1 MHCYVIN
8 VICIHFILFYVSL
21 KLDERTLFTLPHTSV
36 LHLSLRLHDL
46 ANAPPDPEH
55 KKLLLPL
62 AMIKCGHTWEWVFA
76 KKEEKTIRE

>member
-8 VICIHFILFYVSL
+8 VVCIHFILFYVSL

-46 ANAPPDPEH
+46 ANAPPGSEH

-62 AMIKCGHTWEWVFA
+62 AMIKCGQCISYFTN
-76 KKEEKTIRE
+76 IILNN